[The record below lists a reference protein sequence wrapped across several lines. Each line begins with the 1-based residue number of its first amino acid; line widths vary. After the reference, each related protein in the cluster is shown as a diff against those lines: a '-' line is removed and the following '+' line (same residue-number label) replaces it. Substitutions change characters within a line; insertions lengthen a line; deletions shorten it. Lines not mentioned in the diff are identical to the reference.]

1 MEDEA
6 RKYKDYAEAVI
17 SGKVVA
23 CKYIVLACKRFLSW
37 FDKYDFRVDKV
48 DRVVNFISKLKH
60 STGEHNGKN
69 FILQPYQVFIIANI
83 FGFYHKETDER
94 VVKYVYCEL
103 ARKSGKT
110 ALAAAICL
118 YMLVADGENGSE
130 VELVANSA
138 KQAKICFQMCSN
150 YLQSID
156 KKGKYFKRYRDSI
169 KFDYTKSLLQVL
181 SSDADGNDGYNSY
194 CFCLDEAH
202 AMKDSALFD
211 VMCSSQGMRKNPLG
225 MIITTAGFNKFGFC
239 YEYRQTCLDILH
251 GLKENDSQFA
261 AIFTLDEE
269 DDWKD
274 RSVWVKANP
283 SLGIT
288 VKEKYLEQQVIN
300 ATNNT

>member
-17 SGKVVA
+17 SGEVVA

-181 SSDADGNDGYNSY
+181 SSDAVRNDRYNLELPDTLVLSGGY
-194 CFCLDEAH
+194 L
-202 AMKDSALFD
+202 
-211 VMCSSQGMRKNPLG
+211 
-225 MIITTAGFNKFGFC
+225 
-239 YEYRQTCLDILH
+239 
-251 GLKENDSQFA
+251 
-261 AIFTLDEE
+261 
-269 DDWKD
+269 
-274 RSVWVKANP
+274 
-283 SLGIT
+283 SL
-288 VKEKYLEQQVIN
+288 
-300 ATNNT
+300 

>member
-69 FILQPYQVFIIANI
+69 FILQPYQVVIIANI
-83 FGFYHKETDER
+83 FGFYHKGTDER

-261 AIFTLDEE
+261 AIFATSSNTTALCT
-269 DDWKD
+269 
-274 RSVWVKANP
+274 V
-283 SLGIT
+283 SLKKMEKSMLKSCNAVVIT
-288 VKEKYLEQQVIN
+288 KTSPL
-300 ATNNT
+300 AS